1 MKNGI
6 CKIFTKKGEKGS
18 GFFCRISNETKT
30 NYLTVLFINNHAL
43 NENDIRI
50 GSSIKFSLNN
60 DNIYK
65 TIKIDERR
73 KVFTDKEIDTTIIE
87 IRSNEDGINFFFHL
101 DESVF
106 KENDFLEISYK
117 NKSIYILQYPKGEDV
132 MVTYGNINQIQDKK
146 IFAILVVQ
154 TMDPQAHLFYP

>member
-1 MKNGI
+1 MEENKEKYLETSSIPVSIKGTETFISQMKNGI

-50 GSSIKFSLNN
+50 GSTIKFSLNN

-73 KVFTDKEIDTTIIE
+73 KVFTDK
-87 IRSNEDGINFFFHL
+87 
-101 DESVF
+101 
-106 KENDFLEISYK
+106 K
-117 NKSIYILQYPKGEDV
+117 
-132 MVTYGNINQIQDKK
+132 
-146 IFAILVVQ
+146 
-154 TMDPQAHLFYP
+154 